1 MILQNGSRW
10 RRWRSDGSDM
20 LKVAVLDDY
29 QNVALQFAD
38 WDRLQPTCDITVFDR
53 HLGSVD
59 EAAAA
64 LIEFDVICLMRERMA
79 VPAALIERLPRL
91 KLIVVTGAHNRTLDL
106 AAAADHGVAVSH
118 TRNASTQNPTSE
130 LTWALILAASRHVTL
145 ESRVLREGGWQQTVG
160 TTLHGRTLGVL
171 GLGRLGSVVA
181 NIGKAFGMEVVA
193 WSPNLTAQRAAAAGA
208 RLVSKA
214 ELFSN
219 SHVVTLHMVL
229 GDSTRGLVAARDLAL
244 MAPDAILVNTSR
256 GPLVDEAALIDV
268 LQRRAIAA
276 AALDCFDIEPLP
288 AEHPFRTLDNVVATP
303 HLGYVT
309 RETFEVF
316 LADTVENIEAFVAGC
331 PVRLLGAH

>member
-1 MILQNGSRW
+1 
-10 RRWRSDGSDM
+10 M

-29 QNVALQFAD
+29 QKVALQFAD
-38 WDRLQPTCDITVFDR
+38 WDRVRRSCDVTVFDR

-59 EAAAA
+59 EAVTA
-64 LIEFDVICLMRERMA
+64 LADFDVICLMRERMA
-79 VPAALIERLPRL
+79 VPAALIALLPKL

-106 AAAADHGVAVSH
+106 AAATARGVVVSQ
-118 TRNASTQNPTSE
+118 TRNANTQHPTGE

-145 ESRVLREGGWQQTVG
+145 ESRALRDGGWQRTVG

-193 WSPNLTAQRAAAAGA
+193 WSPNLTAERAEAAGA

-214 ELFSN
+214 ELFAV

-229 GDSTRGLVAARDLAL
+229 GDTTRGLVGAKELAL
-244 MAPDAILVNTSR
+244 MQPDAILVNTSR
-256 GPLVDEAALIDV
+256 GPLVDEAALLDV
-268 LQRRAIAA
+268 LQRRAIGA

-288 AEHPFRTLDNVVATP
+288 ASHPFRTLDNVVATP

-316 LADTVENIEAFVAGC
+316 FADTVENIEAFVAGA
-331 PVRLLGAH
+331 PVRLLSAH